1 MELLV
6 VSFLAGVLTVLA
18 PCILPLLPVIVGGTA
33 AGAEKD
39 IKRPIIVALSLA
51 SSVVLFTLLLKAST
65 SLIMVPA
72 YVWQIISGGIV
83 LLFGLSLLFESSWAK
98 VALGLNRSSNILLG
112 KAASKH
118 GWVGAILIGAALGPV
133 FSSCSPTYALIVAG
147 VLPASFEQGLA
158 YLVAYAVGLAGILL
172 AIGLLGQQLVSK
184 LGWASNPHGWFKRTL
199 AILFIVVGV
208 AVLFGIDK
216 ALQTY
221 IVQQGWYDPLAQ
233 FEQSFLGH

>member
-33 AGAEKD
+33 ASGEKD
-39 IKRPIIVALSLA
+39 IKRPLLIAVSLA
-51 SSVVLFTLLLKAST
+51 GSVIIFTLLLKAST

-72 YVWQIISGGIV
+72 YVWQVVSGGIIII
-83 LLFGLSLLFESSWAK
+83 FGLSLLFETAWAR
-98 VALGLNRSSNILLG
+98 VAVGLNQSSNKLLG
-112 KAASKH
+112 KAAQRH
-118 GWVGAILIGAALGPV
+118 GWIGAILVGAALGPV

-158 YLVAYAVGLAGILL
+158 YLVAYAAGLAGILL
-172 AIGLLGQQLVSK
+172 AIGLLGQHIVSR
-184 LGWASNPHGWFKRTL
+184 LGWASNPNGWFKKTL
-199 AILFIVVGV
+199 AIVFIIVGV
-208 AVLFGIDK
+208 AVLFGLDK
-216 ALQTY
+216 AVQTY
-221 IVQQGWYDPLAQ
+221 VVQQGWYDPISQ